1 MFGLGIREIIMTA
14 LVVVVWYGFKMINL
28 DTPPKKKPGVGEKV
42 AGGVDPGAVE
52 MQVCRVCNV
61 YVMPGSPDCGT
72 AQCPYPKR

>member
-1 MFGLGIREIIMTA
+1 MFGLGIREIILTA
-14 LVVVVWYGFKMINL
+14 LVVAVVWYGFKVVTR
-28 DTPPKKKPGVGEKV
+28 DTPPKKPGVGEDV